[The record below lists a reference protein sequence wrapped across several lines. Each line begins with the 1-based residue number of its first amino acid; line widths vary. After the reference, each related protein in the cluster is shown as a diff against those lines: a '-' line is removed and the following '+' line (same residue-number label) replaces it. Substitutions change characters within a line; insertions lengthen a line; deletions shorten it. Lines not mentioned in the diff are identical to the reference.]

1 MNRLKALE
9 AVAEAARIVRRLAG
23 ARYPTEAEHKLDK
36 ALSALTPAAGGG
48 CVSAAPTGCTSDS
61 ECAAAGR
68 CLERALPADPAP
80 AEEVGMGTVIQIT
93 SAFDTDPQGIY
104 GAHVVTTALCAD
116 GSVWMRRDGVG
127 TPGEWACLPLPGD
140 GA

>member
-80 AEEVGMGTVIQIT
+80 ARGEVVEVAIWESVTGAIEHVRAGTTRDQQDSFGVLWQRL
-93 SAFDTDPQGIY
+93 G
-104 GAHVVTTALCAD
+104 TT
-116 GSVWMRRDGVG
+116 R
-127 TPGEWACLPLPGD
+127 LPLVK
-140 GA
+140 GAGA